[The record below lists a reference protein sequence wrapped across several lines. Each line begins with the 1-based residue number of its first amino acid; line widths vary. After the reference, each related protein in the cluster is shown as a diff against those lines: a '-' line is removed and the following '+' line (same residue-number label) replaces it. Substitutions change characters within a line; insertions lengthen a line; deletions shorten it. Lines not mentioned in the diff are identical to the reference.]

1 MSGKLKEVKTRIES
15 VKNTQKITK
24 AMKLVAASKFK
35 KATDAIVQMRP
46 YSTKL
51 LEMLRNIVTAT
62 EGDIKIALAEERPE
76 INNVLVVLMTSDKGL
91 CGGFN
96 ANLAKAAKRTIAS
109 AREAYPSANIELMN
123 IGKKGN
129 DALKREQGISFML
142 EHIDL
147 FKGLTFDNAL
157 VTVDQIL
164 AAYEAGTY
172 DRVYMIYSKF
182 VNAISQDFNSVQFL
196 PIEKIDAEADTTKN
210 PESEGKSLAS
220 VDYIFEPEKNRLI
233 QELAPKILKTQFYSY
248 LLDTNASEH
257 GARMTAMDSA
267 TENAEDLLRELK
279 ITYNKERQASI
290 TKELIEIVSGA
301 SALNG

>member
-35 KATDAIVQMRP
+35 KATDAIVRMRP
-46 YSTKL
+46 YSEKL

-62 EGDIKIALAEERPE
+62 EGDIKIALAEERAE
-76 INNVLVVLMTSDKGL
+76 VNNVLVVLMTSDKGL

-96 ANLAKAAKRTIAS
+96 ANLIKKARATMAAVKEELPEAKIT
-109 AREAYPSANIELMN
+109 LMT

-129 DALKREQGISFML
+129 DAYKKSTEFEVNS
-142 EHIDL
+142 EHLDL
-147 FKGLTFDNAL
+147 FKGLTFENAL
-157 VTVDQIL
+157 VTVDEVFM
-164 AAYEAGTY
+164 AYEAGTY
-172 DRVYMIYSKF
+172 DKVYMVYSKF
-182 VNAISQDFNSVQFL
+182 VNAITQVFNATQFL
-196 PIEKIDAEADTTKN
+196 PIEKIDTGDADKDTEKEEKAVAN
-210 PESEGKSLAS
+210 
-220 VDYIFEPEKNRLI
+220 VDYIFEPEKNQLI

-257 GARMTAMDSA
+257 GARMTAMDNA

-279 ITYNKERQASI
+279 ITYNKERQAAI